1 MDSWYSL
8 GAAEITEL
16 HYYDIYRNNPIEKS
30 VGKTHMS
37 SMNKL
42 NKLGNLTK
50 VRKMCIGPRG
60 QDCLEAHYQKK
71 KEDLSAD
78 RAVFF
83 LYYPFLFGFYPMDF
97 QGEQQHS
104 HSLKTSDVYVQ
115 LY

>member
-42 NKLGNLTK
+42 SKAGELNQGEKDVHRPQRTRLSG
-50 VRKMCIGPRG
+50 GP
-60 QDCLEAHYQKK
+60 LSKK
-71 KEDLSAD
+71 NEDLSAD

-83 LYYPFLFGFYPMDF
+83 LYYPFFFFWVLPHGLPGRTATQPFPKN
-97 QGEQQHS
+97 Q
-104 HSLKTSDVYVQ
+104 
-115 LY
+115 